1 MDMILSSGSMRA
13 LRNLRLIRMLRPL
26 RFISRNENLQLVV
39 KALFSSAGAVVNV
52 AIVVFVVYLM
62 GAILGMSLLKGK
74 LGYCDLDDYYG
85 VNKFSCLKHGN
96 EWKTKDTNFDT
107 ISNSL
112 ISLFILGTLEGWP
125 D

>member
-62 GAILGMSLLKGK
+62 AAILGMSILKGK

-85 VNKFSCLKHGN
+85 INKATCLKHGN
-96 EWKTKDTNFDT
+96 TWKTKSTNFDT